1 MYIPGVRRIN
11 NEYVSFTQLLQTNKN
26 TKVQKLKQ
34 ETMRN
39 KNIIKSVVAIAVA
52 SLIGAHTTVSA
63 QSEIN
68 KRERILQVLDQSRPN
83 EYVPAAFFLH
93 FENKLGRKAVQDH
106 KDFYRSTN
114 MDFVKVFYE
123 IAVPQ
128 IDIQSGKD
136 WEKVP
141 VYGEDFFEPQVA
153 VIEDLAREF
162 KGEAFI
168 LPTVYSPLAL
178 AHQTLGRGK
187 DLKKLASENPK
198 AFGQAIKNL
207 SLSIENYLRAAR
219 KRGADGF
226 YVSSQGGD
234 GNSLP
239 EKIWKEQV
247 RQWDKHVSEV
257 ANEIGEINILHI
269 CDYGT
274 PFKNA
279 EALYAFA
286 DYPASIINVPLNFSD
301 GSTLN
306 LKEAQKRF
314 GRPIFGGLE
323 RLGVIANGSIEEAKA
338 ALDKVLQN
346 AAPNFILGA
355 DCTVPG
361 TTDWDKLRAVID
373 YAHNWR
379 KTHK

>member
-1 MYIPGVRRIN
+1 MKNFNVKTAIVALIAATSGI
-11 NEYVSFTQLLQTNKN
+11 QTV
-26 TKVQKLKQ
+26 TAQQ
-34 ETMRN
+34 Q
-39 KNIIKSVVAIAVA
+39 VAD
-52 SLIGAHTTVSA
+52 
-63 QSEIN
+63 N
-68 KRERILQVLDQSRPN
+68 RRERILQVLDQSRPN
-83 EYVPAAFFLH
+83 EYVPAGFFLH
-93 FENKLGRKAVQDH
+93 FENKLGRKAVEDH
-106 KDFYRSTN
+106 KAFYKATN

-123 IAVPQ
+123 IAVPK

-141 VYGEDFFEPQVA
+141 VYSEEFFAPQVA

-162 KGEAFI
+162 GKEAFI

-187 DLKKLASENPK
+187 DFKKLVEEDPK
-198 AFGQAIKNL
+198 AFGKAIKNL
-207 SLSIENYLRAAR
+207 SLSIENYLRSAR
-219 KRGADGF
+219 KHGADGF

-234 GNSLP
+234 GNSISP
-239 EKIWKEQV
+239 KIWKEQI
-247 RQWDKHVSEV
+247 REWDKHVSEV
-257 ANEIGEINILHI
+257 AAEIGLINILHI

-279 EALYAFA
+279 EALYEFA
-286 DYPASIINVPLNFSD
+286 DYPASIINVPLKFSD

-323 RLGVIANGSIEEAKA
+323 RLGVIAKGSIEEAKA
-338 ALDKVLQN
+338 EVDKVLKE
-346 AAPNFILGA
+346 ASPNFILGA

-361 TTDWDKLRAVID
+361 DTDWEKLRAVID
-373 YAHNWR
+373 YAHTWR
-379 KTHK
+379 QTHK

>member
-1 MYIPGVRRIN
+1 MK
-11 NEYVSFTQLLQTNKN
+11 QL
-26 TKVQKLKQ
+26 V
-34 ETMRN
+34 
-39 KNIIKSVVAIAVA
+39 KSTLAIVALAAISSQAVN
-52 SLIGAHTTVSA
+52 A
-63 QSEIN
+63 QSQTSQVN
-68 KRERILQVLDQSRPN
+68 SRERILQVLDQSRPN

-93 FENKLGRKAVQDH
+93 FENKLGRKAVDDH
-106 KDFYRSTN
+106 KAFYKATN

-123 IAVPQ
+123 IAVPKVE
-128 IDIQSGKD
+128 INSGKD

-141 VYGEDFFEPQVA
+141 VYSEDFFAPQVA
-153 VIEDLAREF
+153 VIADLAREF
-162 KGEAFI
+162 GTEAFV

-187 DLKKLASENPK
+187 DFKKLIAEDPK
-198 AFGQAIKNL
+198 AFGKAIKNL
-207 SLSIENYLRAAR
+207 ALSIENYLRAAR
-219 KRGADGF
+219 KAGANGF

-247 RQWDKHVSEV
+247 REWDKYVSEV

-274 PFKNA
+274 PYKNA
-279 EALYAFA
+279 EALYAYA
-286 DYPASIINVPLNFSD
+286 DYPASIINVPLKFSD

-306 LKEAQKRF
+306 LKEAQQRF

-323 RLGVIANGSIEEAKA
+323 RLGVIAKGSIEEAKKA
-338 ALDKVLQN
+338 VDEVLEN

-361 TTDWDKLRAVID
+361 DTDWDKLRAVID
-373 YAHNWR
+373 YAHTWR
-379 KTHK
+379 LTHKK

>member
-1 MYIPGVRRIN
+1 MKKNFVKIFGVALVAATSFQTVAAQQQVAN
-11 NEYVSFTQLLQTNKN
+11 N
-26 TKVQKLKQ
+26 
-34 ETMRN
+34 R
-39 KNIIKSVVAIAVA
+39 
-52 SLIGAHTTVSA
+52 
-63 QSEIN
+63 
-68 KRERILQVLDQSRPN
+68 RERILQVLDQSRPN

-93 FENKLGRKAVQDH
+93 FENKLGRKAVEDH
-106 KDFYRSTN
+106 KAFYKATN

-128 IDIQSGKD
+128 IEINSGKD

-141 VYGEDFFEPQVA
+141 VYGEDFFAPQVA
-153 VIEDLAREF
+153 VIEDLAREY
-162 KGEAFI
+162 GAEAFI

-178 AHQTLGRGK
+178 AHQTLGPGK
-187 DLKKLASENPK
+187 DLKKLAEQDPA
-198 AFGQAIKNL
+198 AFGKAIKNL
-207 SLSIENYLRAAR
+207 SLSIENYLRSAR
-219 KRGADGF
+219 KHGADGF

-234 GNSLP
+234 GNSLSP
-239 EKIWKEQV
+239 KIWQEQV

-274 PFKNA
+274 PFKND

-301 GSTLN
+301 GSSLN
-306 LKEAQKRF
+306 LKEAQQRF

-323 RLGVIANGSIEEAKA
+323 RLGVIAKGSIEEAKA
-338 ALDKVLQN
+338 AVDKVLEN
-346 AAPNFILGA
+346 ASPNFILGA

-361 TTDWDKLRAVID
+361 DTDWEKLRAVID
-373 YAHNWR
+373 YAHTWR
-379 KTHK
+379 QTHKK

>member
-1 MYIPGVRRIN
+1 MKTN
-11 NEYVSFTQLLQTNKN
+11 NFKTAIVALIAATTGIQAVNAQ
-26 TKVQKLKQ
+26 Q
-34 ETMRN
+34 
-39 KNIIKSVVAIAVA
+39 SVAD
-52 SLIGAHTTVSA
+52 
-63 QSEIN
+63 N
-68 KRERILQVLDQSRPN
+68 RRERILQVLDQSRPN
-83 EYVPAAFFLH
+83 DYVPAGFFLH
-93 FENKLGRKAVQDH
+93 FENKLGRKAVEDH
-106 KDFYRSTN
+106 KAFYKATN

-123 IAVPQ
+123 IAVPK

-141 VYGEDFFEPQVA
+141 VYSEEFFAPQVA

-162 KGEAFI
+162 GKEAFI

-187 DLKKLASENPK
+187 DFKKLIEEDPK

-207 SLSIENYLRAAR
+207 SLSIENYLRSAR
-219 KRGADGF
+219 KHGADGF

-234 GNSLP
+234 GNTISP
-239 EKIWKEQV
+239 KIWKEQI
-247 RQWDKHVSEV
+247 RPWDKHVSEV
-257 ANEIGEINILHI
+257 ANEIGLINILHI

-274 PFKNA
+274 PYKNA
-279 EALYAFA
+279 EALYEYA
-286 DYPASIINVPLNFSD
+286 DYPASIINVPLKFSD

-323 RLGVIANGSIEEAKA
+323 RLGVISKGTLEEAKA
-338 ALDKVLQN
+338 EVDKVLKD

-361 TTDWDKLRAVID
+361 DTDWEKLRAVID
-373 YAHNWR
+373 YAHTWR
-379 KTHK
+379 QTHK

>member
-1 MYIPGVRRIN
+1 M
-11 NEYVSFTQLLQTNKN
+11 K
-26 TKVQKLKQ
+26 KVQIRILAM
-34 ETMRN
+34 TL
-39 KNIIKSVVAIAVA
+39 
-52 SLIGAHTTVSA
+52 LIVSGVQTVSA
-63 QSEIN
+63 QSPVADS

-106 KDFYRSTN
+106 KDFYRATN

-123 IAVPQ
+123 IAVPK
-128 IDIQSGKD
+128 IDIKSGKD

-178 AHQTLGRGK
+178 AGQTLGFENRK
-187 DLKKLASENPK
+187 NFKKLVEENPT
-198 AFGQAIKNL
+198 AFGKAIKNL

-219 KRGADGF
+219 KHGADGF

-234 GNSLP
+234 GNSLSP
-239 EKIWKEQV
+239 EVWNKYV

-257 ANEIGEINILHI
+257 AVEIGEINILHI

-301 GSTLN
+301 GTTLN

-323 RLGVIANGSIEEAKA
+323 RLGVIAKGSVEEAKA
-338 ALDKVLQN
+338 AVDELLKN
-346 AAPNFILGA
+346 ASPNFILGA

-361 TTDWDKLRAVID
+361 DTDWDKLRAVID
-373 YAHNWR
+373 YAHTWR
-379 KTHK
+379 QTHK

>member
-1 MYIPGVRRIN
+1 M
-11 NEYVSFTQLLQTNKN
+11 
-26 TKVQKLKQ
+26 
-34 ETMRN
+34 
-39 KNIIKSVVAIAVA
+39 KNIVLSLSVATLTAFSA
-52 SLIGAHTTVSA
+52 TTTFAQQTA
-63 QSEIN
+63 QS

-106 KDFYRSTN
+106 KDFYRATD

-123 IAVPQ
+123 IAVPK
-128 IDIQSGKD
+128 IDIKTGKD

-141 VYGEDFFEPQVA
+141 VYGEDFFEPQLA

-162 KGEAFI
+162 GNEAFI

-178 AHQTLGRGK
+178 ASQTLGYERHK
-187 DLKKLASENPK
+187 DFKKLVEENPV
-198 AFGQAIKNL
+198 AFGKAIKNL

-219 KRGADGF
+219 RRGADGF

-234 GNSLP
+234 GNSIP
-239 EKIWKEQV
+239 SKIWNEQV

-257 ANEIGEINILHI
+257 AAEIGIINILHI

-306 LKEAQKRF
+306 LKEAQQRF

-323 RLGVIANGSIEEAKA
+323 RLGVIANGTVEEGKA
-338 ALDKVLQN
+338 AVDKVLEN
-346 AAPNFILGA
+346 ASPNFILGA

-361 TTDWDKLRAVID
+361 TTDWDKLRAIID
-373 YAHNWR
+373 YAHSWR
-379 KTHK
+379 TTHKK

>member
-1 MYIPGVRRIN
+1 MKKNFVKIFGVALVAATSFQTVAAQQQVAN
-11 NEYVSFTQLLQTNKN
+11 N
-26 TKVQKLKQ
+26 
-34 ETMRN
+34 R
-39 KNIIKSVVAIAVA
+39 
-52 SLIGAHTTVSA
+52 
-63 QSEIN
+63 
-68 KRERILQVLDQSRPN
+68 RERILQVLDQSRPN

-93 FENKLGRKAVQDH
+93 FENKLGRKAVEDH
-106 KDFYRSTN
+106 KAFYKATN
-114 MDFVKVFYE
+114 MAFVKVFYE

-128 IDIQSGKD
+128 IEINSGKD

-141 VYGEDFFEPQVA
+141 VYGEDFFAPQVA
-153 VIEDLAREF
+153 VIEDLAREY
-162 KGEAFI
+162 GAEAFI

-187 DLKKLASENPK
+187 DLKKLAEQDPV
-198 AFGQAIKNL
+198 AFGKAIKNL
-207 SLSIENYLRAAR
+207 SLSIENYLRSAR
-219 KRGADGF
+219 KHGADGF

-234 GNSLP
+234 GNSLST
-239 EKIWKEQV
+239 KIWQEQV

-301 GSTLN
+301 GSSLN
-306 LKEAQKRF
+306 LKEAQQRF

-323 RLGVIANGSIEEAKA
+323 RLGVIAKGSIEEAKA
-338 ALDKVLQN
+338 AVDKVLEN
-346 AAPNFILGA
+346 ASPNFILGA

-361 TTDWDKLRAVID
+361 DTDWEKLRAVID
-373 YAHNWR
+373 YAHTWR
-379 KTHK
+379 QTHRK

>member
-1 MYIPGVRRIN
+1 MKTN
-11 NEYVSFTQLLQTNKN
+11 NFKTAIVALIAATTGIQAVNAQ
-26 TKVQKLKQ
+26 Q
-34 ETMRN
+34 
-39 KNIIKSVVAIAVA
+39 SVAD
-52 SLIGAHTTVSA
+52 
-63 QSEIN
+63 N
-68 KRERILQVLDQSRPN
+68 RRERILQVLDQSRPHD
-83 EYVPAAFFLH
+83 YVPAAFFLH
-93 FENKLGRKAVQDH
+93 FENKLGRKAVEDH
-106 KDFYRSTN
+106 KAFYKATN

-123 IAVPQ
+123 IAVPK

-141 VYGEDFFEPQVA
+141 VYSEEFFAPQVA

-162 KGEAFI
+162 GKEAFI

-187 DLKKLASENPK
+187 DFKKLIEEDPK

-207 SLSIENYLRAAR
+207 SLSIENYLRSAR
-219 KRGADGF
+219 KHGADGF

-234 GNSLP
+234 GNTIP
-239 EKIWKEQV
+239 AKIWKEQI
-247 RQWDKHVSEV
+247 REWDKHVSEV
-257 ANEIGEINILHI
+257 ANEIGLINILHI

-274 PFKNA
+274 PYKNA
-279 EALYAFA
+279 EALYEYA
-286 DYPASIINVPLNFSD
+286 DYPASIINVPLKFSD

-323 RLGVIANGSIEEAKA
+323 RLGVISKGTLEEAKA
-338 ALDKVLQN
+338 EVDKVLKD

-361 TTDWDKLRAVID
+361 DTDWEKLRAVID
-373 YAHNWR
+373 YAHTWR
-379 KTHK
+379 QTHK

>member
-1 MYIPGVRRIN
+1 MKNFIN
-11 NEYVSFTQLLQTNKN
+11 VKTAIVALIAATTGIQAVNAQQ
-26 TKVQKLKQ
+26 
-34 ETMRN
+34 
-39 KNIIKSVVAIAVA
+39 SVAD
-52 SLIGAHTTVSA
+52 
-63 QSEIN
+63 N
-68 KRERILQVLDQSRPN
+68 RRERILQVLDQSRPN
-83 EYVPAAFFLH
+83 DYVPAGFFLH
-93 FENKLGRKAVQDH
+93 FENKLGRKAVEDH
-106 KDFYRSTN
+106 KAFYKATN

-123 IAVPQ
+123 IAVPK

-141 VYGEDFFEPQVA
+141 VYSEEFFAPQVA

-162 KGEAFI
+162 GKEAFI

-178 AHQTLGRGK
+178 AHQTLGRDK
-187 DLKKLASENPK
+187 DFKKLIEEDPK

-207 SLSIENYLRAAR
+207 SLSIENYLRSAR
-219 KRGADGF
+219 KHGADGF

-234 GNSLP
+234 GNTISP
-239 EKIWKEQV
+239 KIWKEQI
-247 RQWDKHVSEV
+247 RPWDKHVSEV
-257 ANEIGEINILHI
+257 ANEIGLINILHI

-274 PFKNA
+274 PYKNA
-279 EALYAFA
+279 EALYEYA
-286 DYPASIINVPLNFSD
+286 DYPASIINVPLKFSD

-323 RLGVIANGSIEEAKA
+323 RLGVISKGTLEEAKA
-338 ALDKVLQN
+338 EVDKVLKD

-361 TTDWDKLRAVID
+361 DTDWEKLRAVID
-373 YAHNWR
+373 YAHTWR
-379 KTHK
+379 QTHK

>member
-1 MYIPGVRRIN
+1 MKKN
-11 NEYVSFTQLLQTNKN
+11 FVS
-26 TKVQKLKQ
+26 
-34 ETMRN
+34 
-39 KNIIKSVVAIAVA
+39 IIAIALLSVA
-52 SLIGAHTTVSA
+52 GVESVSA
-63 QSEIN
+63 QSQVANN

-93 FENKLGRKAVQDH
+93 FQNKLGHKAVQDH
-106 KDFYRSTN
+106 KDFYRATG

-123 IAVPQ
+123 IAVPKV
-128 IDIQSGKD
+128 DIQTGKD

-141 VYGEDFFEPQVA
+141 VYGEDFFEAQIA

-178 AHQTLGRGK
+178 AHQTLGRGNHQNF
-187 DLKKLASENPK
+187 KKLVEENPA
-198 AFGQAIKNL
+198 AFGKAIKNL

-234 GNSLP
+234 GNTLSP
-239 EKIWKEQV
+239 EIWNKYV

-269 CDYGT
+269 CDFGT

-286 DYPASIINVPLNFSD
+286 DYPASIINVPLKFSD

-306 LKEAQKRF
+306 LKEAQQRF

-323 RLGVIANGSIEEAKA
+323 RLGVIAKGSVEEAKA
-338 ALDKVLQN
+338 AVEEVLKN
-346 AAPNFILGA
+346 ASPNFILGA

-361 TTDWDKLRAVID
+361 DTDWDKLRAVID
-373 YAHNWR
+373 YAHTWR
-379 KTHK
+379 QTHQK

>member
-1 MYIPGVRRIN
+1 M
-11 NEYVSFTQLLQTNKN
+11 NK
-26 TKVQKLKQ
+26 TTIK
-34 ETMRN
+34 
-39 KNIIKSVVAIAVA
+39 IIAAAIALA
-52 SLIGAHTTVSA
+52 FGTQTVSA
-63 QSEIN
+63 QAQVSNN
-68 KRERILQVLDQSRPN
+68 KRERLLQVLDQSRPN

-106 KDFYRSTN
+106 KDFYRATN

-123 IAVPQ
+123 IIVPKLE
-128 IDIQSGKD
+128 INSGKD

-153 VIEDLAREF
+153 VIEDLAKEF
-162 KGEAFI
+162 NGEAFI

-178 AHQTLGRGK
+178 AHQTLGRDK
-187 DLKKLASENPK
+187 NLKKLAEENPA
-198 AFGQAIKNL
+198 AFGKAIKNL

-234 GNSLP
+234 GNSLSP
-239 EKIWKEQV
+239 ELWNNYV
-247 RQWDKHVSEV
+247 RQWDKHVAEV
-257 ANEIGEINILHI
+257 AAEIGEVNILHI

-306 LKEAQKRF
+306 LKEAQCRF

-323 RLGVIANGSIEEAKA
+323 RLGVIANGTLEEAKA
-338 ALDKVLQN
+338 EVDKVLEN
-346 AAPNFILGA
+346 ASPNFILGA
-355 DCTVPG
+355 DCTIPG
-361 TTDWDKLRAVID
+361 DTDWEKLRAVID
-373 YAHNWR
+373 YAHTWR
-379 KTHK
+379 LNHKK

>member
-1 MYIPGVRRIN
+1 MKTN
-11 NEYVSFTQLLQTNKN
+11 NFKTAIVALIAATTGIQAVNAQ
-26 TKVQKLKQ
+26 Q
-34 ETMRN
+34 
-39 KNIIKSVVAIAVA
+39 SVAD
-52 SLIGAHTTVSA
+52 
-63 QSEIN
+63 N
-68 KRERILQVLDQSRPN
+68 RRERILQVLDQSRPN
-83 EYVPAAFFLH
+83 DYVPAGFFLH
-93 FENKLGRKAVQDH
+93 FENKLGRKAVEDH
-106 KDFYRSTN
+106 KAFYKATN

-123 IAVPQ
+123 IAVPK

-141 VYGEDFFEPQVA
+141 VYSEEFFAPQVA

-162 KGEAFI
+162 GKEAFI

-187 DLKKLASENPK
+187 DFKKLIEEDPK

-207 SLSIENYLRAAR
+207 SLSIENYLRSAR
-219 KRGADGF
+219 KHGADGF

-234 GNSLP
+234 GNTIP
-239 EKIWKEQV
+239 TKIWKEQI
-247 RQWDKHVSEV
+247 REWDKHVSEV
-257 ANEIGEINILHI
+257 ANEIGLINILHI

-274 PFKNA
+274 PYKNA
-279 EALYAFA
+279 EALYEYA
-286 DYPASIINVPLNFSD
+286 DYPASIINVPLKFSD

-323 RLGVIANGSIEEAKA
+323 RLGVISKGTLEEAKA
-338 ALDKVLQN
+338 EVDKVLKD

-361 TTDWDKLRAVID
+361 DTDWEKLRAVID
-373 YAHNWR
+373 YAHTWR
-379 KTHK
+379 QTHK

>member
-1 MYIPGVRRIN
+1 MKTN
-11 NEYVSFTQLLQTNKN
+11 NFKTAIVALIAATTGIQAVNAQ
-26 TKVQKLKQ
+26 Q
-34 ETMRN
+34 
-39 KNIIKSVVAIAVA
+39 SVAD
-52 SLIGAHTTVSA
+52 
-63 QSEIN
+63 N
-68 KRERILQVLDQSRPN
+68 RRERILQVLDQSRPN
-83 EYVPAAFFLH
+83 EYVPAGFFLH
-93 FENKLGRKAVQDH
+93 FENKLGRKAVEDH
-106 KDFYRSTN
+106 KAFYKATN

-123 IAVPQ
+123 IAVPK

-141 VYGEDFFEPQVA
+141 VYSEEFFAPQVA

-162 KGEAFI
+162 GKEAFI

-187 DLKKLASENPK
+187 DFKKLIEEDPK

-207 SLSIENYLRAAR
+207 SLSIENYLRSAR
-219 KRGADGF
+219 KHGADGF

-234 GNSLP
+234 GNTIP
-239 EKIWKEQV
+239 TKIWKEQI
-247 RQWDKHVSEV
+247 RPWDKHVSEV
-257 ANEIGEINILHI
+257 ANEIGLINILHI

-274 PFKNA
+274 PYKNA
-279 EALYAFA
+279 EALYEYA
-286 DYPASIINVPLNFSD
+286 DYPASIINVPLKFSD

-323 RLGVIANGSIEEAKA
+323 RLGVISKGTLEEDKA
-338 ALDKVLQN
+338 EVDKVLKD

-361 TTDWDKLRAVID
+361 DTDWEKLRAVID
-373 YAHNWR
+373 YAHTWR
-379 KTHK
+379 QTHK

>member
-1 MYIPGVRRIN
+1 M
-11 NEYVSFTQLLQTNKN
+11 K
-26 TKVQKLKQ
+26 KLVKTTLAVIALATLTS
-34 ETMRN
+34 E
-39 KNIIKSVVAIAVA
+39 IAVA
-52 SLIGAHTTVSA
+52 QQTVAS
-63 QSEIN
+63 S

-106 KDFYRSTN
+106 KDFYRATN

-123 IAVPQ
+123 IAVPTV
-128 IDIQSGKD
+128 DINSGSD

-141 VYGEDFFEPQVA
+141 VYGEEFFAPQVA
-153 VIEDLAREF
+153 VIADLAREF
-162 KGEAFI
+162 GNEAFV

-187 DLKKLASENPK
+187 DFKKLITENPK
-198 AFGQAIKNL
+198 AFGKAIKNL

-219 KRGADGF
+219 KAGADGF
-226 YVSSQGGD
+226 YISTQGGD
-234 GNSLP
+234 GNSIP

-279 EALYAFA
+279 EALYGFA

-323 RLGVIANGSIEEAKA
+323 RLGVITKGSIEEAKA
-338 ALDKVLQN
+338 EVDKVLEN
-346 AAPNFILGA
+346 ASPNFILGA

-361 TTDWDKLRAVID
+361 TTDWETLRAVID
-373 YAHNWR
+373 YAHTWR
-379 KTHK
+379 LTHNK

>member
-1 MYIPGVRRIN
+1 MKNLNVKTAIVALIAATSGI
-11 NEYVSFTQLLQTNKN
+11 QTV
-26 TKVQKLKQ
+26 TAQQ
-34 ETMRN
+34 Q
-39 KNIIKSVVAIAVA
+39 VAD
-52 SLIGAHTTVSA
+52 
-63 QSEIN
+63 N
-68 KRERILQVLDQSRPN
+68 RRERILQVLDQSRPN
-83 EYVPAAFFLH
+83 EYVPAGFFLH
-93 FENKLGRKAVQDH
+93 FENKLGRKAVEDH
-106 KDFYRSTN
+106 KAFYKATN

-123 IAVPQ
+123 IAVPK

-141 VYGEDFFEPQVA
+141 VYSEEFFAPQVA

-162 KGEAFI
+162 GKEAFI

-187 DLKKLASENPK
+187 DFKKLIEEDPK
-198 AFGQAIKNL
+198 AFGKAIKNL
-207 SLSIENYLRAAR
+207 SLSIENYLRSAR
-219 KRGADGF
+219 KHGADGF

-234 GNSLP
+234 GNSISP
-239 EKIWKEQV
+239 KIWKEQI
-247 RQWDKHVSEV
+247 REWDKHVSEV
-257 ANEIGEINILHI
+257 AAEIGLINILHI

-279 EALYAFA
+279 EALYEFA
-286 DYPASIINVPLNFSD
+286 DYPASIINVPLKFSD

-323 RLGVIANGSIEEAKA
+323 RLGVIAKGSIEEAKA
-338 ALDKVLQN
+338 EVDKVLKD
-346 AAPNFILGA
+346 ASPNFILGA

-361 TTDWDKLRAVID
+361 DTDWEKLRAVID
-373 YAHNWR
+373 YAHTWR
-379 KTHK
+379 QTHK